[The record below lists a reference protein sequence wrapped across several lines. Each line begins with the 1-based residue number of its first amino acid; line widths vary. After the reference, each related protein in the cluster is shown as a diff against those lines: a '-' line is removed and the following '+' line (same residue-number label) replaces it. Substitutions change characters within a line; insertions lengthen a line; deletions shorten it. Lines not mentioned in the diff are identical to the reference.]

1 MKIEQLI
8 KMANQIGDFFAATPD
23 RDEGLDGVASHIEKF
38 WEPRMRTALL
48 NFLDTHPNG
57 AAPDIRLNEL
67 TLAAVSKDRDRLLP
81 RKTA

>member
-8 KMANQIGDFFAATPD
+8 KMANQIGDFFAAMPD

-48 NFLDTHPNG
+48 NFLDTYPNG
-57 AAPDIRLNEL
+57 TAPDIRLNEL
-67 TLAAVSKDRDRLLP
+67 TLAAVSKYRDRLLP
-81 RKTA
+81 RKVA

>member
-1 MKIEQLI
+1 VNIEHLI
-8 KMANQIGDFFAATPD
+8 KMANQIGDFFAAMPD

-57 AAPDIRLNEL
+57 AAPGISLNEL
-67 TLAAVSKDRDRLLP
+67 TLAAVSKYRDRLLP
-81 RKTA
+81 RKVA